1 MNAFL
6 VISPLSREVQ
16 LFALNPEFNMS
27 QELEATVKW
36 LQIIKNTL
44 PIHFIFLI
52 AKKEDLVDFTT

>member
-16 LFALNPEFNMS
+16 LFALNPEFKMS

-36 LQIIKNTL
+36 LQIIKNHKKITH
-44 PIHFIFLI
+44 PIYFFL
-52 AKKEDLVDFTT
+52 